1 MELDESKK
9 IGFGQQIMQDF
20 ERDEAKKARFG
31 KQERQ
36 DFESMYTLDERFHK
50 KYKRL
55 KMIQF
60 LRVFERHADS
70 QNEARQP
77 KS

>member
-20 ERDEAKKARFG
+20 ERDEDKKARFG

-36 DFESMYTLDERFHK
+36 DFESMYSLHPRMHK
-50 KYKRL
+50 QYKIL
-55 KMIQF
+55 KII
-60 LRVFERHADS
+60 RVFTCF
-70 QNEARQP
+70 
-77 KS
+77 